1 MLENLTQNVE
11 KTSAGFI
18 FSLFSPGINFETPT
32 IIPVASTTRMLNTVS
47 STHARFSVWH
57 DFAWIYSHLFS
68 YFIIITYS

>member
-11 KTSAGFI
+11 KLFLCRFI
-18 FSLFSPGINFETPT
+18 FSLFSLGINFETPT

-57 DFAWIYSHLFS
+57 DFA
-68 YFIIITYS
+68 